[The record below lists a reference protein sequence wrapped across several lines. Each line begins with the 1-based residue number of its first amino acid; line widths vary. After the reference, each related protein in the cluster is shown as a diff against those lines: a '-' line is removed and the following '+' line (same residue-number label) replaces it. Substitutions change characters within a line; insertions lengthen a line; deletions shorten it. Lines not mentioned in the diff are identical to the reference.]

1 MADLRAAILNAAQAA
16 DRLHLQYDT
25 RARVDAGEG
34 RIDVFG
40 MLVQQD
46 IPTMFQKLD
55 KLLGAFL
62 DEDGAKGV
70 IVTTQRQLPVQR
82 YTAAHELGHVM
93 LGHKPSADLEDILA
107 KSPFVDQ
114 EDARY
119 DVQEIQANVFA
130 SHLLIPRWLLVK
142 HMVRQGWSAAD
153 MVDPG
158 VVYQLSL
165 RLGASYAA
173 TCHSLT
179 QNKVFGVGQ
188 CDQLL
193 AVQRREI
200 KEGLAAPYEPADWRR
215 DVWVI
220 TERDDGIL
228 MEGSKDDLVVVKL
241 HEHSGSGYLWL
252 LDDLERAGLAVVN
265 DSRVADPDE
274 DLVGGVVFR
283 TVISEARNGALG
295 RVSLREVRPWQA
307 KENPLHSLSLDVDLS
322 GPEQSGL
329 YKTQRRKA
337 LQAVA

>member
-16 DRLHLQYDT
+16 DRLHQEYDT
-25 RARVDAGEG
+25 RTRADAGEG
-34 RIDVFG
+34 RIDVFE
-40 MLVQQD
+40 MLVHKD

-62 DEDGAKGV
+62 DEDGSKGV

-82 YTAAHELGHVM
+82 YTAAHELGHAM
-93 LGHKPSADLEDILA
+93 LGHQPSADMEDILA
-107 KSPFVDQ
+107 RSPFVDR
-114 EDARY
+114 EDGRY
-119 DVQEIQANVFA
+119 DLQEIQANVFA

-142 HMVRQGWSAAD
+142 HMQGQAWSAAD
-153 MVDPG
+153 LSNPD

-173 TCHSLT
+173 TCHALM
-179 QNKVFGVGQ
+179 QNKVIGVGQ
-188 CDQLL
+188 CHQLL
-193 AVQRREI
+193 AVKRREI
-200 KEGLAAPYEPADWRR
+200 KERLAAPYEPADWRR

-228 MEGSKDDLVVVKL
+228 LEGSRSDLVVVKL
-241 HEHSGSGYLWL
+241 HEHSGSGYLWR
-252 LDDLERAGLAVVN
+252 LDELERAGLAVVQ
-265 DSRVADPDE
+265 DSRAADPEE

-283 TVISEARNGALG
+283 TVISEARDGALG

-307 KENPLHSLSLDVDLS
+307 KEDPLHSLEMRVNLS

-329 YKTQRRKA
+329 YKTQRRMA
-337 LQAVA
+337 LQEVA